1 MKRLRLLSA
10 FFYRLVISVYFTVN
24 CTGLPQLT
32 LITSQFQKQFQETV
46 FDRSLVIFT
55 SEITQMLTMII
66 IEKSGPYLRFW
77 IRISK
82 DLCLQ
87 ITSVSKKV
95 DTVPSILLEE
105 SPYDLGLSFG
115 VYAGQMGTFFVRK
128 GTVEK
133 ILIYEKQD

>member
-1 MKRLRLLSA
+1 
-10 FFYRLVISVYFTVN
+10 
-24 CTGLPQLT
+24 
-32 LITSQFQKQFQETV
+32 
-46 FDRSLVIFT
+46 
-55 SEITQMLTMII
+55 MLTMII

-128 GTVEK
+128 GTMEK